1 MKEINIQHNWS
12 SLSFRDKLSYV
23 FAIAAF
29 IAGWTFTALG
39 FFAEPLGDISDSV
52 LIVLGQSLLFAGSI
66 IGIAQYYSG
75 QLNDF
80 KHSVMNQLKGHGSEV
95 ETDESE

>member
-1 MKEINIQHNWS
+1 MKEIGIQNWS
-12 SLSFRDKLSYV
+12 SLSFKDKLSYI
-23 FAIAAF
+23 FAIGAF

-39 FFAEPLGDISDSV
+39 FFCEPVGEVSDSV
-52 LIVLGQSLLFAGSI
+52 LWILGQSLIFVGAI

-80 KHSVMNQLKGHGSEV
+80 KRSVIQDLKGRHDG
-95 ETDESE
+95 ETDDE